1 MSSLQGTASTV
12 FPHEVG
18 AFDRTILICVLMLS
32 CFGLVMVYSVS
43 SVRGAEVHGDGFYFL
58 KRQAVYFAIGVAVLL
73 GSMRV
78 HAETWRRMA
87 YPALL
92 AALVLLGL
100 VLVPGIGVEVGG
112 ARRWIRFPFFSI
124 QPGEIVKVAAVL
136 YLARSISRKHEK
148 MHIYSVG
155 VVPHLL
161 MLALIA
167 GLLLAEPDLGT
178 VLTLGLVC
186 GAMLFV
192 GGAKLS
198 HLALTAL
205 PGLAAAGLLIWHS
218 PYRLR
223 RVLTFLDPWASPQS
237 DGFQIIQSFLA
248 FGSGGLTGRGLGDSQ
263 QKLFFL
269 PEAHTDF
276 ILSVIGEELGL
287 IGVSLVIVL
296 FTVVFVRGLRVAMQ
310 CEENFS
316 ALLAMG
322 LSVLIGIEA
331 FTNAAVVMGLL
342 PTKGLTLPLVSF
354 GGSSLIVSMWAC
366 GILLSLSARG

>member
-1 MSSLQGTASTV
+1 MSSMQGTASTV

-18 AFDRTILICVLMLS
+18 AFDRSILVCVLMLA
-32 CFGLVMVYSVS
+32 CLGLVMVYSVS
-43 SVRGAEVHGDGFYFL
+43 SVRGAETHADGFYFL
-58 KRQAVYFAIGVAVLL
+58 KRQAVYLLIGLGVLMA
-73 GSMRV
+73 SMRV
-78 HAETWRRMA
+78 HAATWRQIA

-92 AALVLLGL
+92 VALVLLVL
-100 VLVPGIGVEVGG
+100 VLIPGIGVQVGG
-112 ARRWIRFPFFSI
+112 ARRWIRFPGFSV
-124 QPGEIVKVAAVL
+124 QPGEVIKIAMVL
-136 YLARSISRKHEK
+136 YMARSLSRKSDK

-155 VVPHLL
+155 VLPHLI
-161 MLALIA
+161 MLAIVA
-167 GLLLAEPDLGT
+167 TLLLAEPDLGT
-178 VLTLGLVC
+178 VLTLGMVC
-186 GAMLFV
+186 GAMMFI
-192 GGAKLS
+192 GGARVG

-205 PGLAAAGLLIWHS
+205 PGAVAAGLLIWHS

-223 RVLTFLDPWASPQS
+223 RVLSFLDPWSSPHS

-287 IGVSLVIVL
+287 IGVGFVIIL
-296 FTVVFVRGLRVAMQ
+296 FAIIVVRGLRVALQ
-310 CEENFS
+310 CDDSFS
-316 ALLAMG
+316 ALLAAG
-322 LSVLIGIEA
+322 LAILIGIEA

-354 GGSSLIVSMWAC
+354 GGSSLIVSLWAC
-366 GILLSLSARG
+366 GILLSLSAKG

>member
-18 AFDRTILICVLMLS
+18 AFDRAILVCVLLLACM
-32 CFGLVMVYSVS
+32 GLVMVYSVS
-43 SVRGAEVHGDGFYFL
+43 SMRGAELYGDGFYFL
-58 KRQAVYFAIGVAVLL
+58 KRQAVYLLIGLGVLFAG
-73 GSMRV
+73 MRV
-78 HAETWRRMA
+78 HTETWRRLA
-87 YPALL
+87 YP
-92 AALVLLGL
+92 VLLGALALLVL

-112 ARRWIRFPFFSI
+112 ARRWIRFPGFSV
-124 QPGEIVKVAAVL
+124 QPGEIVKVAMVF
-136 YLARSISRKHEK
+136 YMARSLSRKSEK

-155 VVPHLL
+155 VLPHLIV
-161 MLALIA
+161 LALVA
-167 GLLLAEPDLGT
+167 VLLLAEPDLGT
-178 VLTLGLVC
+178 VLTTSMVC
-186 GAMLFV
+186 GAMMFV
-192 GGAKLS
+192 GGARIK
-198 HLALTAL
+198 HLVLTAL
-205 PGLAAAGLLIWHS
+205 PGAAVAGLLIWQS

-223 RVLTFLDPWASPQS
+223 RVLSFLDPWSSPHS

-287 IGVSLVIVL
+287 IGVGVVITL
-296 FTVVFVRGLRVAMQ
+296 FGIIFVRGLRVALQ
-310 CEENFS
+310 CEESFS
-316 ALLAMG
+316 ALLATG
-322 LSVLIGIEA
+322 LAILIGIEA

-354 GGSSLIVSMWAC
+354 GGSSLIVSLWAC